1 MSVHHDRMAGMSE
14 RTPGAWAPIN
24 TAADLGL
31 FLRDLR
37 TQAGLTQAQLADE
50 LGVTRQYV
58 VELETGKPNL
68 YSDRLFQALR
78 LLGGHLRAQGPG
90 W

>member
-1 MSVHHDRMAGMSE
+1 MNPRSE
-14 RTPGAWAPIN
+14 GLWSPIHTP
-24 TAADLGL
+24 ADLGL

-37 TQAGLTQAQLADE
+37 TQKGLTQAELAEE
-50 LGVTRQYV
+50 LGLNRQYV

-78 LLGGHLRAQGPG
+78 LLGGQLRAQGSG
-90 W
+90 Q

>member
-1 MSVHHDRMAGMSE
+1 MNRQSE
-14 RTPGAWAPIN
+14 GLWSPIHTP
-24 TAADLGL
+24 ADLGL

-37 TQAGLTQAQLADE
+37 TQKGLTQAELAEE
-50 LGVTRQYV
+50 LGLNRQYV

-78 LLGGHLRAQGPG
+78 LLGGQLRAQGSAR
-90 W
+90 

>member
-1 MSVHHDRMAGMSE
+1 MSRQPE
-14 RTPGAWAPIN
+14 GAWSPIH
-24 TAADLGL
+24 TPADLGL

-37 TQAGLTQAQLADE
+37 TQKGLTQAELAEE
-50 LGVTRQYV
+50 LGLNRQYV

-78 LLGGHLRAQGPG
+78 LLGGQLRAQGSRQ
-90 W
+90 

>member
-1 MSVHHDRMAGMSE
+1 MSKQAEAS
-14 RTPGAWAPIN
+14 WAPIY
-24 TAADLGL
+24 TPRDLGL

-37 TQAGLTQAQLADE
+37 TQRDLTQAQLADE

-58 VELETGKPNL
+58 IELETGKPNL

-90 W
+90 Q

>member
-1 MSVHHDRMAGMSE
+1 MVGMSE
-14 RTPGAWAPIN
+14 RTEGSWAPIF
-24 TAADLGL
+24 TPADLGL

-37 TQAGLTQAQLADE
+37 TQKGLTQAQLADE
-50 LGVTRQYV
+50 LGVTRQYL

-78 LLGGHLRAQGPG
+78 LLGGHLRAHGPG
-90 W
+90 R

>member
-1 MSVHHDRMAGMSE
+1 MNKQTEGS
-14 RTPGAWAPIN
+14 WAPIY
-24 TAADLGL
+24 TPADLGR

-37 TQAGLTQAQLADE
+37 TREGMTQAQLADE

-68 YSDRLFQALR
+68 YSDRLFHALR

-90 W
+90 Q

>member
-1 MSVHHDRMAGMSE
+1 MGE
-14 RTPGAWAPIN
+14 RTDGSWAPIY
-24 TAADLGL
+24 TPADLGL

-37 TQAGLTQAQLADE
+37 TQGGLTQAQLADE

-90 W
+90 Q